1 MDFVIQLIPLLLI
14 IVVIIFFIYSSR
26 KNNQQYQQKKGASS
40 LKYIGVWFLW
50 NILSIIPCFFLGLI
64 YGFVIPEVDSIK
76 LFYIQESILY
86 FIVYLIIAI
95 VFVKTY
101 ERFKDIKIRKV
112 MPYLW
117 VLGFIGISSVHSDI
131 RESYSE
137 LGIDP
142 GPMVLVLLF
151 SYIVS
156 NLSIRYYFRNSP
168 HWDMTHITV
177 H

>member
-1 MDFVIQLIPLLLI
+1 MIIFVIY
-14 IVVIIFFIYSSR
+14 FSR
-26 KNNQQYQQKKGASS
+26 KNNQQYQQKNGASS

-50 NILSIIPCFFLGLI
+50 NILSVIPIFFWGFI
-64 YGFVIPEVDSIK
+64 YGFFIPEANSIR

-86 FIVYLIIAI
+86 FIIYLSMAI

-117 VLGFIGISSVHSDI
+117 VLGLFGCSSFFSDI
-131 RESYSE
+131 KEEYSE

-142 GPMVLVLLF
+142 GPLVFVLLF
-151 SYIVS
+151 SYIIA

-168 HWDMTHITV
+168 HWDMTHITFKEKNI
-177 H
+177 